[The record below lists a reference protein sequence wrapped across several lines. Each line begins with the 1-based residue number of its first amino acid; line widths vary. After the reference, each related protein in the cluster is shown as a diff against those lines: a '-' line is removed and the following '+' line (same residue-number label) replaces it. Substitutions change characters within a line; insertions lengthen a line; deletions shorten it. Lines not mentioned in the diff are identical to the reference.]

1 MDKKIAVKPWK
12 KEKVTEVIE
21 LLKKYPTIGI
31 IDATSLPSKQLQVI
45 RNNIRNEV
53 LIKDV
58 KKSFL
63 IRAFEQTNNKDLAE
77 KIKGSPVLLLTKKN
91 AFSLNKII
99 EKNKSKSAIKPGQL
113 APFDLI
119 IPAGETPFT
128 PGPVIGEFG
137 QLGVKAKIV
146 AGKINVLNDSVVVK
160 EGAKASDLAASMLM
174 RLGIKPIQIGLN
186 LVAAKEDNIIYS
198 KADLSI
204 DVESMIATAYSQ
216 AKNLALNTKLLVK
229 EFITDFLMKA
239 QLEALMLNGI
249 VHPEQALKAKPIET
263 KIEAKKEEKV
273 EETVSDEQ
281 AASGLADLFG

>member
-1 MDKKIAVKPWK
+1 MNEKIVVKPWK
-12 KEKVTEVIE
+12 KEKVTEVAE
-21 LLKKYPTIGI
+21 LIKKYPTIGI
-31 IDATSLPSKQLQVI
+31 IDSTGLPSKQLQVI
-45 RNNIRNEV
+45 RNNIRKDV
-53 LIKDV
+53 IIKDV

-63 IRAFEQTNNKDLAE
+63 LRAFEQTNNKDLAE
-77 KIKGSPVLLLTKKN
+77 KIKGSPILLLTKKN
-91 AFSLNKII
+91 AFSLNKLIDQ
-99 EKNKSKSAIKPGQL
+99 NKSKSAIKPGHE

-160 EGAKASDLAASMLM
+160 EGQKASDLAASMLM
-174 RLGIKPIQIGLN
+174 RLGIKPVQIGLN
-186 LVAAKEDNIIYS
+186 LVAVKEDNIIYS

-204 DVESMIATAYSQ
+204 DVESMIGIAYSQ
-216 AKNLALNTKLLVK
+216 AKNLAINSKLLVK
-229 EFITDFLMKA
+229 EFIVDFLMKA

-249 VHPEQALKAKPIET
+249 VHPDQALKPQEVET
-263 KIEAKKEEKV
+263 KTEVKKEV
-273 EETVSDEQ
+273 PAEETVSDEQ